1 MKSHN
6 DLEVAVFGQGYV
18 GLPLAIALVKA
29 GYKVVGFDLD
39 REKIQ
44 QISTGL
50 SPILDISDLDIQELL
65 NSQNYTATSD
75 LNDCINTTV
84 KIVCVPTP
92 LTNDNNPDFYFV
104 TKATELI
111 GSIMNDRDIVIIES
125 TISIGTTRNLILN
138 LLNEKAKTKSLSFD
152 LVYSPE
158 RIDPGSKNW
167 NLNNTP
173 KLISGL
179 NEASLNRGCQIYS
192 KFIKDLVV
200 CSSFEIAEAAKLLE
214 NTFRFVNISF
224 INELSMLLRKVN
236 IDVLEVIQAAAT
248 KPYGFMQFFPSIGV
262 GGHCIPVDPI
272 YLTSFADNVGFQ
284 MHSVNTAV
292 QINNALPDYFA
303 KLANDFLGGLENKKI
318 LVIGIAFKKNISD
331 TRESSSIKL
340 LVELRKLGANVDWH
354 DELVKCW
361 NGETTTKISDNYE
374 LLVLST
380 PHDYLKLSDVRNVP
394 ILDTRGFIL

>member
-1 MKSHN
+1 MKLHN

-18 GLPLAIALVKA
+18 GLPLAISLVKA

-39 REKIQ
+39 IERIN
-44 QISTGL
+44 QIKVGS
-50 SPILDISDLDIQELL
+50 SPILDISDSDIQDLL
-65 NSQNYTATSD
+65 NSQNYTATCE
-75 LNDCINTTV
+75 LNDCKKSTV

-92 LTNDNNPDFYFV
+92 LTKDNNPDFYFV

-111 GSIMNDRDIVIIES
+111 GSIINDKDIVIIES
-125 TISIGTTRNLILN
+125 TISIGSTRNLILD
-138 LLNEKAKTKSLSFD
+138 LLNDTARIKSVSFD

-158 RIDPGSKNW
+158 RIDPGSRNW

-179 NEASLNRGCQIYS
+179 NEESVHRGCQIYS
-192 KFIKDLVV
+192 KFIQDLVI
-200 CSSFEIAEAAKLLE
+200 CSSFEVAEAAKLLE

-248 KPYGFMQFFPSIGV
+248 KPYGFMPFFPSMGV

-272 YLTSFADNVGFQ
+272 YLASFANDIGFQ
-284 MHSVNTAV
+284 MQSVNTAV
-292 QINNALPDYFA
+292 QINNTLPDYFA
-303 KLANDFLGGLENKKI
+303 KLASDFLGGLKNKKI
-318 LVIGIAFKKNISD
+318 LIVGIAFKKNISD

-340 LVELRKLGANVDWH
+340 LEKLRKLGANVDWH
-354 DELVKCW
+354 DDLVESW
-361 NGETTTKISDNYE
+361 NGEKTSEISDNYE

-380 PHDYLKLSDVRNVP
+380 PHDYLEFSNIRNVP
-394 ILDTRGFIL
+394 VLDTRGFIS

>member
-1 MKSHN
+1 MKSKN
-6 DLEVAVFGQGYV
+6 DVEVAVFGQGYV
-18 GLPLAIALVKA
+18 GLPLAVSLAKA
-29 GYKVVGFDLD
+29 GFKVVGFDLD
-39 REKIQ
+39 IERINKINAG
-44 QISTGL
+44 I
-50 SPILDISDLDIQELL
+50 SPILDISDSDIQELI
-65 NSQNYTATSD
+65 NSQNYKSTCDLSD
-75 LNDCINTTV
+75 CKNTTV

-92 LTNDNNPDFYFV
+92 LTNDDKPDFYFV

-111 GSIMNDRDIVIIES
+111 GSIMNDGDIVIIES
-125 TISIGTTRNLILN
+125 TISIGSTRNLILN
-138 LLNEKAKTKSLSFD
+138 LLNEKAKIKSISFD

-158 RIDPGSKNW
+158 RIDPGSKDW

-224 INELSMLLRKVN
+224 INELSMLLKKVN
-236 IDVLEVIQAAAT
+236 IDILEVIQAAAT

-272 YLTSFADNVGFQ
+272 YLTSFANNIGVK
-284 MHSVNTAV
+284 MHSVNTAIK
-292 QINNALPDYFA
+292 INNGLPDYFA

-318 LVIGIAFKKNISD
+318 LIVGIAFKKNISD

-340 LVELRKLGANVDWH
+340 MMKLRKLGANVDWH
-354 DELVKCW
+354 DDLVKHW
-361 NGETTTKISDNYE
+361 NGESSSKISGEYE
-374 LLVLST
+374 LLVIST
-380 PHDYLKLSDVRNVP
+380 PHDYLNLSGIRNVP
-394 ILDTRGFIL
+394 ILDARGFIL

>member
-1 MKSHN
+1 MKLHN

-18 GLPLAIALVKA
+18 GLPLAISLVKA

-39 REKIQ
+39 LERIN
-44 QISTGL
+44 QIKVGL
-50 SPILDISDLDIQELL
+50 SPILDISDSDIQDLF
-65 NSQNYTATSD
+65 NSQNYIATCE
-75 LNDCINTTV
+75 LNDCKKSTV

-111 GSIMNDRDIVIIES
+111 GSIMNDKDIVIIES
-125 TISIGTTRNLILN
+125 TISIGSTRNLILD
-138 LLNEKAKTKSLSFD
+138 LLNETARNKSVSFD

-158 RIDPGSKNW
+158 RIDPGSRNW

-179 NEASLNRGCQIYS
+179 NEESVHRGCQIYS
-192 KFIKDLVV
+192 KFIEDLVI
-200 CSSFEIAEAAKLLE
+200 CSSFEVAEAAKLLE

-248 KPYGFMQFFPSIGV
+248 KPYGFMPFFPSMGV

-272 YLTSFADNVGFQ
+272 YLTSFANDIGFQ
-284 MHSVNTAV
+284 MQSVNTAV
-292 QINNALPDYFA
+292 QINNTLPDYFA
-303 KLANDFLGGLENKKI
+303 KLASDFLGGLKNKKI
-318 LVIGIAFKKNISD
+318 LIVGIAFKKNISD

-340 LVELRKLGANVDWH
+340 LEKLRKLGANVDWH
-354 DELVKCW
+354 DDLVESW
-361 NGETTTKISDNYE
+361 NGEKTSEISDNYE

-380 PHDYLKLSDVRNVP
+380 PHDYLEFSNIRNVP
-394 ILDTRGFIL
+394 VLDTRGFIS